1 MPPAITTIAA
11 VVGAG
16 AAVVGT
22 VQANK
27 ARNQQAKVQQEQIAE
42 QRRQQQLQ
50 AQMQRRQSIR
60 QAQLQR
66 AQAMSFGQAA
76 GGAGGSGIAGGLSS
90 FASQFGAGS
99 GYATQQSGINQNLS
113 GLSAQYA
120 RFGNQV
126 AQGQALAQLG
136 GQVYGL
142 AGGMDAI
149 KAPFQQGSTA
159 Q

>member
-1 MPPAITTIAA
+1 MAVAA

-16 AAVVGT
+16 AAVKGT
-22 VQANK
+22 MDANK
-27 ARNQQAKVQQEQIAE
+27 ARKAQAKVQQQQIAE

-50 AQMQRRQSIR
+50 SQMQRRQSIR
-60 QAQLQR
+60 SAQLQR

-76 GGAGGSGIAGGLSS
+76 GGAGGSGMAGGLSS

-120 RFGNQV
+120 RLGNQA
-126 AQGQALAQLG
+126 AQGQALAQIG
-136 GQVYGL
+136 GTVFQM
-142 AGGMDAI
+142 AGGPTQI
-149 KAPFQQGSTA
+149 KSFFNPAE
-159 Q
+159 

>member
-1 MPPAITTIAA
+1 MPPVVMAAAA

-27 ARNQQAKVQQEQIAE
+27 ARKAQSKVQQEQIAE

-50 AQMQRRQSIR
+50 SQMQRRQSIR
-60 QAQLQR
+60 SAQLQR

-76 GGAGGSGIAGGLSS
+76 GGAGGSGMAGGLSS

-113 GLSAQYA
+113 GLSSQYA
-120 RFGNQV
+120 RLGNQA
-126 AQGQALAQLG
+126 AQGQALAQIG
-136 GQVYGL
+136 GTVFTM
-142 AGGMDAI
+142 AGGPEKIDSFFN
-149 KAPFQQGSTA
+149 PT
-159 Q
+159 

>member
-1 MPPAITTIAA
+1 MPPVVMAVAA

-16 AAVVGT
+16 AAVKGT
-22 VQANK
+22 MDANK
-27 ARNQQAKVQQEQIAE
+27 ARKAQAKVQQEQIAE

-60 QAQLQR
+60 SAQLQR

-76 GGAGGSGIAGGLSS
+76 GGAGGSGMAGGLSS
-90 FASQFGAGS
+90 FGSQFGAGS

-120 RFGNQV
+120 SLGNQA
-126 AQGQALAQLG
+126 AQGQALAQIG
-136 GQVYGL
+136 GTV
-142 AGGMDAI
+142 
-149 KAPFQQGSTA
+149 FQMAKGPARIQSFFNPA
-159 Q
+159 E